1 LFQTEEDGKQEEEEI
16 SNIPSELSTPISLMQ
31 KKKSDEDAEKKK
43 KKKKKKS
50 KSAKLPE
57 AGSELAD
64 DYVEKHNEDL
74 IENPF
79 DP

>member
-1 LFQTEEDGKQEEEEI
+1 
-16 SNIPSELSTPISLMQ
+16 M
-31 KKKSDEDAEKKK
+31 KKSDQDVEKKK

-50 KSAKLPE
+50 KSANLPE

-64 DYVEKHNEDL
+64 DYIEKHNEDP

>member
-1 LFQTEEDGKQEEEEI
+1 
-16 SNIPSELSTPISLMQ
+16 M
-31 KKKSDEDAEKKK
+31 KKSDQDVEKKK

-50 KSAKLPE
+50 KSANLPE

-64 DYVEKHNEDL
+64 DYIEEHNEDP